1 MTAADPAPV
10 RTRDTVPAAPG
21 RRPMTVLVVSQ
32 ALGGAGMAAGITV
45 GALLA
50 EDLLGSTGLAGLPAA
65 LYTGGAAVGAM
76 TVGRVSQHRGRRPGL
91 ALGHGAAALGSVGVV
106 AGAAAGWTALLLTA
120 LFVYGAGSVTGLL
133 ARYAG
138 ADLAPPERRGRATG
152 TVLLATTLGAVAGP
166 NLVGPTGTVAAAYGL
181 PRLTGPFLLA
191 AVAYTAACLVLL
203 LWLRPDPMAV
213 ARARAAATGPAPPS
227 DGGPVAKKAA
237 TVPGPG
243 QARVATGPEETDT
256 ETDTGASRTPSGRP
270 GRRRPSGVVTG
281 ATVTISAQLVMIAV
295 MTMTPVHMAAHGHS
309 TQAAGTVIALH
320 VGAMFLPSRLS
331 GSLVDR
337 LGAPP
342 VAVASGVVLLV
353 AGVLAGLLPPQ
364 GFAGPAFALV
374 LLGIGWNLALVSGS
388 AMVTEAAPPATAA
401 VVQGQVDVGMSLAGA
416 TGGMVSGLTVAGA
429 GYPLLA
435 VAGGV
440 LAVAVIPAVALRG
453 GFGRPLA

>member
-10 RTRDTVPAAPG
+10 RTRDTVSAAPG

-166 NLVGPTGTVAAAYGL
+166 NLVGPTGAVAAAYGL

-227 DGGPVAKKAA
+227 DRGPAAKKAA

-256 ETDTGASRTPSGRP
+256 GPDTGASRTPNGRP

-342 VAVASGVVLLV
+342 VAVASGVVLLM
-353 AGVLAGLLPPQ
+353 AGVLAGVLPPQ

-401 VVQGQVDVGMSLAGA
+401 AVQGQVDVGMSLAGA

-453 GFGRPLA
+453 GTGRPSP